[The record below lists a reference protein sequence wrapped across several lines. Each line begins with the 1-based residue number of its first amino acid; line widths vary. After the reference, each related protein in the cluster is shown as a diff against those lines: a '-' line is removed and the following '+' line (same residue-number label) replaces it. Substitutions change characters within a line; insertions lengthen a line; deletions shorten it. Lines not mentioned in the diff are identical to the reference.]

1 MLQIDSLARHFAS
14 KSIHFDS
21 IFASDL
27 SRARITAEGICRQ
40 QRPRRGEGL
49 VSPILTSDL
58 REKDFGS
65 LEGVRF
71 SPSAGNPGNG
81 SSRRGRSGIAPML
94 THVESESTAS
104 MRQRAISFLNTH
116 LLPLIFD
123 DSTQRANVAIV
134 AHGIIL
140 RVLWYCLLEL
150 FDPTNVTMAPGITTS
165 DGRLPVLIS
174 PSWSNTGFM
183 SLSILPH
190 AHGSTSPSQQQPGND
205 QRRVTAYSATP
216 TEDQPPTQDTSV
228 PDAHFVLH
236 GWSMRILTLDN
247 RGHLASLRRTRG
259 GIGSSSH
266 DNRQKRIDQFFRS

>member
-1 MLQIDSLARHFAS
+1 MLQIDGLARHFAF

-40 QRPRRGEGL
+40 QRPRRDEGL

-65 LEGVRF
+65 LEGMRF
-71 SPSAGNPGNG
+71 SPPAGKPGND
-81 SSRRGRSGIAPML
+81 SSRRGRSGSAPML

-104 MRQRAISFLNTH
+104 MRRRAISFLNGH

-123 DSTQRANVAIV
+123 DTTQRTNVAIV

-150 FDPTNVTMAPGITTS
+150 FDPTNIAMAPGITTG
-165 DGRLPVLIS
+165 DDRPPVLIS

-190 AHGSTSPSQQQPGND
+190 PHVSTSPSQQQPGYD
-205 QRRVTAYSATP
+205 QRGAIAYSATP
-216 TEDQPPTQDTSV
+216 TEDLPPTQDVSV
-228 PDAHFVLH
+228 PDAHFILH
-236 GWSMRILTLDN
+236 GWSMRIMALDS

-259 GIGSSSH
+259 GIGSASH
-266 DNRQKRIDQFFRS
+266 DNRQKRIDQFFKS